1 MKEKKGYKRK
11 LIDIKTSSW
20 TGKIFRT
27 WEYTWSD
34 GTKKKITTIRGN

>member
-11 LIDIKTSSW
+11 LLKTRTSNW
-20 TGKIFRT
+20 TGKIYRT

-34 GTKKKITTIRGN
+34 GTKKIVITE

>member
-11 LIDIKTSSW
+11 LIEKKHSEW
-20 TGKIFRT
+20 TNKVYRT

-34 GTKKKITTIRGN
+34 GTKSKKTTVKYW